1 MTTDSKI
8 YSKSWLLTPGE
19 CNCEKE
25 MPVWLM
31 TERIIDV
38 ATEHANSWGVGYARL
53 ILDNQAWVLSRV
65 AIEMK
70 RWPKVNETYTLS
82 TWVEDYNRHFSERNI
97 EVTDTDGNVIGHAR
111 TVWVVI
117 DLTTRQSCDISSL
130 DYIRNNLCEKECPI
144 AKHTRIRSVDAARTS
159 EYTFQ
164 YSDIDF
170 NQHVNSLRY
179 IRLLLDCFSAK
190 ELASGMIRTI
200 EAHYASP
207 CLEGETRGVF
217 CRREEGRCRM
227 AVKHADGRSAVLAQV
242 IFG

>member
-70 RWPKVNETYTLS
+70 RWPKVNETY
-82 TWVEDYNRHFSERNI
+82 
-97 EVTDTDGNVIGHAR
+97 TDGNVIGHAR

-179 IRLLLDCFSAK
+179 IRLLLDQWTADFHNEHVVKRFEIAYMNEGLPEQTVQISVDDRSDDCTLEISHGS
-190 ELASGMIRTI
+190 EPLCRTRI
-200 EAHYASP
+200 
-207 CLEGETRGVF
+207 VF
-217 CRREEGRCRM
+217 DNR
-227 AVKHADGRSAVLAQV
+227 
-242 IFG
+242 

>member
-1 MTTDSKI
+1 MHADPHPGRPMQNGYVESFNGRMRDE
-8 YSKSWLLTPGE
+8 LL
-19 CNCEKE
+19 
-25 MPVWLM
+25 
-31 TERIIDV
+31 
-38 ATEHANSWGVGYARL
+38 
-53 ILDNQAWVLSRV
+53 
-65 AIEMK
+65 
-70 RWPKVNETYTLS
+70 NETLFLS
-82 TWVEDYNRHFSERNI
+82 LAHARVEIAAWVEDYNRHFSERNI

-179 IRLLLDCFSAK
+179 IRLLLDQWTADFHNEHVVKRFEIAYMNEGLPEQTVQISVDDRSDDCTLEISHGS
-190 ELASGMIRTI
+190 EPLCRTRI
-200 EAHYASP
+200 
-207 CLEGETRGVF
+207 VF
-217 CRREEGRCRM
+217 DNR
-227 AVKHADGRSAVLAQV
+227 
-242 IFG
+242 